1 MKATLSFNMDNHED
15 RLSHKRAINAT
26 SAYIVL
32 FTLQNKVFRDI
43 IKYNGDSYSE
53 ETLVAIETLREKFNN
68 LLDEY
73 EVNLNDLE

>member
-1 MKATLSFNMDNHED
+1 MKATLSFNLDNHED
-15 RLSHKRAINAT
+15 RLAHKRSVNAT
-26 SAYIVL
+26 NAYIVL